1 MNEEIYKS
9 DSFGEFNIV
18 VEGDEHSIW
27 LYVFEQVNEEY
38 QLLCDGFICSRG
50 LIVENNDDVK
60 SFIKKGF
67 QPPLMKE
74 YASENAV
81 QNGLISND
89 ITISITTQEII
100 IEVKDIPFLK
110 IAFDDLKPVSKAIA
124 KDGPFGFAWI

>member
-27 LYVFEQVNEEY
+27 TYVFEQVNQEY
-38 QLLCDGFICSRG
+38 QILCDGFICSRG
-50 LIVENNDDVK
+50 LTVETNEEVK
-60 SFIKKGF
+60 SFIEKGF

-81 QNGLISND
+81 QKNLISSD

-100 IEVKDIPFLK
+100 IEIKSDPFLK
-110 IAFDDLKPVSKAIA
+110 IAFDDLKPLSKSIA
-124 KDGPFGFAWI
+124 KEGPFGFPWI